1 MAFFNK
7 QRMSFLKA
15 RKVKNYLAY
24 AFGEIILVVL
34 GILIAVGINSFNE
47 QKQLDNSNLD
57 LKNQVIVQLEIDIL
71 NIETYLTNLDSLQ
84 EDYLKIL
91 KLPYDKTKAK
101 NGSLFSTLLFSVNT
115 IAIKNNVNNL
125 IDNAQLNS
133 SKTSQDLIDLSSSY
147 KLYIKDL
154 SGIEDLIFETV
165 TNNLKEI
172 EKTQDWYV
180 EFISGFICRNGCINY
195 LGNNKQLK
203 SRMASIRFLYVNVY
217 GRVIKHFKNDLERYL
232 KSLKSTT

>member
-7 QRMSFLKA
+7 QRMSFLKT
-15 RKVKNYLAY
+15 KKIKNYLAY

-34 GILIAVGINSFNE
+34 GILIAVGINSFNQ

-57 LKNQVIVQLEIDIL
+57 LKNQVIVQLEKDIS
-71 NIETYLTNLDSLQ
+71 NIETYLINLDSLQ
-84 EDYLKIL
+84 ESYLKVL
-91 KLPYDKTKAK
+91 NLPHDSNKIKK
-101 NGSLFSTLLFSVNT
+101 GSMIATLLINVNT
-115 IAIKNNVNNL
+115 ISLRNNINNL
-125 IDNAQLNS
+125 IDNATLNN
-133 SKTSQDLIDLSSSY
+133 SKTSQELIDLSSSY
-147 KLYIKDL
+147 KLYVKNI

-180 EFISGFICRNGCINY
+180 EFITEFICRNDCINY
-195 LGNNKQLK
+195 LLNNQQHK

-217 GRVIKHFKNDLERYL
+217 GRTIKHFKNDLERFL
-232 KSLKSTT
+232 KVLKSTT